1 MAKLDFWMTLRK
13 QAILLDLP
21 HICTR
26 HTPISTLQKTHP
38 KNEYVYIYIYILDLD
53 PVLNQTFQ
61 GVFARLI
68 WQQDGE
74 QHFSNAG
81 EIGDV
86 FRCG

>member
-1 MAKLDFWMTLRK
+1 MY
-13 QAILLDLP
+13 IL
-21 HICTR
+21 
-26 HTPISTLQKTHP
+26 
-38 KNEYVYIYIYILDLD
+38 YIYILDLD

-74 QHFSNAG
+74 QHFSDAG

-86 FRCG
+86 FRRGWQQATKKSHDDPQSHQEHTKYI